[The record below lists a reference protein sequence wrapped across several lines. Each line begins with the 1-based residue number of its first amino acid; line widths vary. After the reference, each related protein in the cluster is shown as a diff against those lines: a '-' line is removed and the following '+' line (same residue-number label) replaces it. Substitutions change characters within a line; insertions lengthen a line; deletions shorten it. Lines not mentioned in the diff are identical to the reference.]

1 MSRVTGEVYGFG
13 GAKVEPVRVLILAG
27 GRRQTYSLTHLLT
40 YRPRTFAGSM
50 MRIGIFFGGT
60 SREREISFA
69 GGRTVFDNLDKG
81 LFQPVP
87 MFVDSLGHFILLD
100 WQYLYKGTIRDFF
113 PPVAALPPSRHPWQL
128 YLENLGELSEE
139 ALMEL
144 ISHVG
149 RRVEASELPKLMD
162 FAFLALHGPGGEDGA
177 IQGLL
182 EWVGIPYSGSGIL
195 PSALGIDK
203 IAQKRLMQAVGLAT
217 PNFRVL
223 TEKDWNWGADIVTSF
238 ETVSHELGL
247 PLVIKAPRQGSS
259 LGVSIVKKSSVRGI
273 TFAHVTSSGTRQSD
287 QGTARDQL
295 AFFEA
300 VGRALFRRTVQ
311 WSEWQQLDKS
321 ARLALVRQLSDIREG
336 IGLPVVAQPM
346 RHSHL
351 ASDYEAKTIT
361 HPEELFAYLETQLKD
376 FDGVALQST
385 TGESQVLVEQFI
397 AGREFSCIVV
407 EDENGQPLA
416 LPPTEI
422 VKGSEVFDYRAKYLP
437 GLARK
442 VTPIDLPEADIVRIR
457 QEAQTMFSTF
467 GFEVYARLD
476 GFIQEDG
483 TIFLNDPNTTSGM
496 LPASFFFHQ
505 AAEIGLNPSQFLTY
519 IIRTSLNARR
529 RGGLKPVQLG
539 AALAQLDGD
548 IRSRQGG
555 TDDRIRVAVIM
566 GGYSS
571 ERHISVES
579 GRNIYEKLSSS
590 TKYRPVPIFLAGNS
604 EAFRLY
610 ELPINVMLK
619 DNADD
624 IREKIEHAEAG
635 EPAHPVLAKIR
646 EEASLIT
653 QIYAGQAIAAPR
665 RISFEELAEMADEV
679 FIALHGRPGE
689 DGALQ
694 LELEKFG
701 LPYNGSGAASSAV
714 TINKFETN
722 RRLREAGLRVA
733 DHRLAQRLE
742 WAADA
747 DRFYH
752 ELEQQFP
759 YPFIAK
765 PADDGCSS
773 AVKKIKNRAELAAF
787 SEQIFRREEPLL
799 AGPAEVLHL
808 GFKEEFPQKD
818 AFLVETLIGPDG
830 AAKFLEVTGGLLTSY
845 DESGALKIEVFE
857 ASEALATGEVLSL
870 EEKFLAGEGQNIT
883 PARYA
888 ADPAER
894 QRISDE
900 VKRVLRQVA
909 EILRIEGYARIDAF
923 VRVRESGAVEVLI
936 IEVNSLPGMTP
947 ATCIFHQTALAGYTP
962 YQFIDRILDFGK
974 ARQARAMI
982 GDN

>member
-1 MSRVTGEVYGFG
+1 
-13 GAKVEPVRVLILAG
+13 
-27 GRRQTYSLTHLLT
+27 
-40 YRPRTFAGSM
+40 M

-87 MFVDSLGHFILLD
+87 IFVDSLGHFILLD
-100 WQYLYKGTIRDFF
+100 WQYLYKGTIRDFY
-113 PPVAALPPSRHPWQL
+113 PPVAALPPSRHPWQV
-128 YLENLGELSEE
+128 YIESLGELSDE
-139 ALMEL
+139 ALTDL

-195 PSALGIDK
+195 PSAIGIDK
-203 IAQKRLMQAVGLAT
+203 IAQKKLMEAVGLAT
-217 PNFRVL
+217 PEFRVVGDDDDASWPFL
-223 TEKDWNWGADIVTSF
+223 VEF
-238 ETVSHELGL
+238 LGS
-247 PLVIKAPRQGSS
+247 PLVVKAPRQGSS
-259 LGVSIVKKSSVRGI
+259 IGVSIVRKEGELAAAIERADFSRTIDIGKW
-273 TFAHVTSSGTRQSD
+273 AEM
-287 QGTARDQL
+287 TAAD
-295 AFFEA
+295 
-300 VGRALFRRTVQ
+300 
-311 WSEWQQLDKS
+311 
-321 ARLALVRQLSDIREG
+321 RLSWVRQLADIREG
-336 IGLPVVAQPM
+336 LGLPVQAQ
-346 RHSHL
+346 
-351 ASDYEAKTIT
+351 AIDYNREYRDTKPQIFA
-361 HPEELFAYLETQLKD
+361 HPEDLLEFINASLHETEIAEYSDETLDTLGISQDYHWNGYHTVL
-376 FDGVALQST
+376 LQSLS
-385 TGESQVLVEQFI
+385 GESQVLVEQFI
-397 AGREFSCIVV
+397 AGREFSCIVI
-407 EDENGQPLA
+407 EDEDGQPLA

-442 VTPIDLPEADIVRIR
+442 VTPIDLPEADIERIR
-457 QEAQTMFSTF
+457 QQAQTMFSTF

-519 IIRTSLNARR
+519 IIRTSLAARR
-529 RGGLKPVQLG
+529 RNGMKPVQLE
-539 AALAQLDGD
+539 AALEKLDND
-548 IRSRQGG
+548 IRNQRGG

-579 GRNIYEKLSSS
+579 GRNIYEKLASSV
-590 TKYRPVPIFLAGNS
+590 KYRPVPVFLAGNS
-604 EAFRLY
+604 AEFRLY

-635 EPAHPVLAKIR
+635 EAAHPVLAKIR
-646 EEASLIT
+646 AEAAGIT
-653 QIYAGQAIAAPR
+653 GTYAGQAIAAPR
-665 RISFEELAEMADEV
+665 RISFEELAEKVDEV

-694 LELEKFG
+694 QELEKFG

-722 RRLREAGLRVA
+722 RRLRAAGLRVA

-747 DRFYH
+747 EAFYH
-752 ELEQQFP
+752 SLESQFG

-787 SEQIFRREEPLL
+787 SEQIFRRDEPLL

-830 AAKFLEVTGGLLTSY
+830 AAKFLEITGGLLTSY
-845 DESGALKIEVFE
+845 DATGQLQIEVFE

-888 ADPAER
+888 QDPAER

-909 EILRIEGYARIDAF
+909 GILRIEGYARIDAF
-923 VRVRESGAVEVLI
+923 VRVRDSGAIEVLI

-974 ARQARAMI
+974 ARAEKAVA
-982 GDN
+982 GA

>member
-1 MSRVTGEVYGFG
+1 
-13 GAKVEPVRVLILAG
+13 
-27 GRRQTYSLTHLLT
+27 
-40 YRPRTFAGSM
+40 M

-87 MFVDSLGHFILLD
+87 IFVDSQGHFILLD
-100 WQYLYKGTIRDFF
+100 WQYLYKGTIRDFY
-113 PPVAALPPSRHPWQL
+113 PPVAAVPDTRHPWQV
-128 YLENLGELSEE
+128 YIESLGELSPA
-139 ALMEL
+139 ALTEL

-149 RRVEASELPKLMD
+149 RQVEASELPQLMD

-182 EWVGIPYSGSGIL
+182 EWLGVPYSGSGIL
-195 PSALGIDK
+195 PSAFGIDK
-203 IAQKRLMQAVGLAT
+203 IAQKKLLKATGLAT
-217 PNFRVL
+217 PDFYVL
-223 TEKDWNWGADIVTSF
+223 TAADWATADPAALLSMLGR
-238 ETVSHELGL
+238 ELGL
-247 PLVIKAPRQGSS
+247 PLVLKAPRQGSS
-259 LGVSIVKKSSVRGI
+259 IGISIVREEDPAL
-273 TFAHVTSSGTRQSD
+273 FRA
-287 QGTARDQL
+287 
-295 AFFEA
+295 A
-300 VGRALFRRTVQ
+300 VDRALFRRTVTRAE
-311 WSEWQQLDKS
+311 WSKLDENG
-321 ARLALVRQLSDIREG
+321 RLAWVRQLADIREG
-336 IGLPVVAQPM
+336 IGLPVVV
-346 RHSHL
+346 
-351 ASDYEAKTIT
+351 ASFLPPNSSVPIR
-361 HPEELFAYLETQLKD
+361 HPEALLDTLNGVFDLEADDLEID
-376 FDGVALQST
+376 AVPIQST
-385 TGESQVLVEQFI
+385 TGETQVLIEQFV

-407 EDENGQPLA
+407 EDENGAPLA

-422 VKGSEVFDYRAKYLP
+422 VKGTEVFDYRAKYLP

-442 VTPIDLPEADIVRIR
+442 ITPIDLPEADIERIR
-457 QEAQTMFSTF
+457 QEAQKMFATF

-519 IIRTSLNARR
+519 IIRTSLAARR
-529 RGGLKPVQLG
+529 RGGLKLVQL
-539 AALAQLDGD
+539 ASQLAQLDAA
-548 IRSRQGG
+548 IAARQQVQ
-555 TDDRIRVAVIM
+555 DDRIRVAVIM

-590 TKYRPVPIFLAGNS
+590 VKYRPVPVFLAGNS
-604 EAFRLY
+604 EEFRLY

-624 IREKIEHAEAG
+624 VREKIEHAEAG
-635 EPAHPVLAKIR
+635 EASHPVLARIR
-646 EEASLIT
+646 QEAAGIT
-653 QIYAGQAIAAPR
+653 GTYAGQPVAAPR
-665 RISFEELAEMADEV
+665 RISFAELAERVDEV

-694 LELEKFG
+694 QELEKFG

-742 WAADA
+742 WAADPEA
-747 DRFYH
+747 FYRS
-752 ELEQQFP
+752 LETQFG

-787 SEQIFRREEPLL
+787 SEQIFRRDEPLL
-799 AGPAEVLHL
+799 TGPAEVLHL

-845 DESGALKIEVFE
+845 DAQGQLQIEVFE

-888 ADPAER
+888 QDPAER

-900 VKRVLRQVA
+900 VKRVLHQVA
-909 EILRIEGYARIDAF
+909 EILHIEGYARIDAF
-923 VRVRESGAVEVLI
+923 VRVRQAGAIEVLI

-974 ARQARAMI
+974 ARAEKAAASS
-982 GDN
+982 

>member
-1 MSRVTGEVYGFG
+1 
-13 GAKVEPVRVLILAG
+13 
-27 GRRQTYSLTHLLT
+27 
-40 YRPRTFAGSM
+40 M

-87 MFVDSLGHFILLD
+87 IFVDSQGHFILLD
-100 WQYLYKGTIRDFF
+100 WQYLYKGTIRDFY
-113 PPVAALPPSRHPWQL
+113 PPVSAYPASRHPWQL
-128 YLENLGELSEE
+128 YLENLGELSAE
-139 ALMEL
+139 ALHDL

-149 RRVEASELPKLMD
+149 RQVEASELPQLMD

-195 PSALGIDK
+195 PSAIGIDK
-203 IAQKRLMQAVGLAT
+203 IAQKKLMQAAGLPT
-217 PNFRVL
+217 PKFRIL
-223 TEKDWNWGADIVTSF
+223 STDKWEEGDTMAGIGIK
-238 ETVSHELGL
+238 ETHTLDRLAAELGL

-259 LGVSIVKKSSVRGI
+259 IGVSVVR
-273 TFAHVTSSGTRQSD
+273 
-287 QGTARDQL
+287 
-295 AFFEA
+295 EA
-300 VGRALFRRTVQ
+300 TTEQFQVSLDRALFRRRILAAD
-311 WSEWQQLDKS
+311 WQAMSNESRQ
-321 ARLALVRQLSDIREG
+321 AWVRQMADIREG
-336 IGLPVVAQPM
+336 IGLPVA
-346 RHSHL
+346 
-351 ASDYEAKTIT
+351 ASAINPTDWSSTEDVLT
-361 HPEELFAYLETQLKD
+361 HPEQLLDFANQHLNHGNQKIILESL
-376 FDGVALQST
+376 
-385 TGESQVLVEQFI
+385 TGETQVLVEQFV

-422 VKGSEVFDYRAKYLP
+422 VKGTEVFDYRAKYLP

-442 VTPIDLPEADIVRIR
+442 VTPIDLPEADIERIR
-457 QEAQTMFSTF
+457 QEAQKMFATF

-476 GFIQEDG
+476 GFIQADG

-519 IIRTSLNARR
+519 IIRTSLAARR
-529 RGGLKPVQLG
+529 RNGMKPVQLG
-539 AALAQLDGD
+539 ATLAQLDAD
-548 IRSRQGG
+548 IQSRQQVQ
-555 TDDRIRVAVIM
+555 DDRIRVAVIM

-590 TKYRPVPIFLAGNS
+590 VKYRPIPVFLAGNS
-604 EAFRLY
+604 EEFRLY

-635 EPAHPVLAKIR
+635 EASHPVLARIR
-646 EEASLIT
+646 QEASGIT
-653 QIYAGQAIAAPR
+653 GTYAGQPVAAPR
-665 RISFEELAEMADEV
+665 RLSFAELAEKVDEV

-694 LELEKFG
+694 QELEKYG

-733 DHRLAQRLE
+733 DHRMAQRLE
-742 WAADA
+742 WAADPEA
-747 DRFYH
+747 FYRS
-752 ELEQQFP
+752 LEAQFG

-830 AAKFLEVTGGLLTSY
+830 AATFLEITGGLLTSY
-845 DESGALKIEVFE
+845 DERGQLQIEVFE

-888 ADPAER
+888 QDPAER

-909 EILRIEGYARIDAF
+909 EILHIEGYARIDAF
-923 VRVRESGAVEVLI
+923 VRVRQSGEVEVLI

-974 ARQARAMI
+974 ARQAKQL
-982 GDN
+982 G

>member
-1 MSRVTGEVYGFG
+1 
-13 GAKVEPVRVLILAG
+13 
-27 GRRQTYSLTHLLT
+27 
-40 YRPRTFAGSM
+40 M

-87 MFVDSLGHFILLD
+87 IFVDSQGHFILLD
-100 WQYLYKGTIRDFF
+100 WQYLYKGTIRDFY
-113 PPVAALPPSRHPWQL
+113 PPVAAVPATRHPWQV
-128 YLENLGELSEE
+128 YLESLGALSPE
-139 ALMEL
+139 ALTEL

-149 RRVEASELPKLMD
+149 RQVEASELPQLMD

-182 EWVGIPYSGSGIL
+182 EWLGVPYSGSGIL
-195 PSALGIDK
+195 PSAFGIDK
-203 IAQKRLMQAVGLAT
+203 IAQKKLLKATGLAT
-217 PNFRVL
+217 PDFYVL
-223 TEKDWNWGADIVTSF
+223 TAADWATADPAALLSMLGR
-238 ETVSHELGL
+238 ELGL
-247 PLVIKAPRQGSS
+247 PLVLKAPRQGSS
-259 LGVSIVKKSSVRGI
+259 IGISIVREEDPALFS
-273 TFAHVTSSGTRQSD
+273 A
-287 QGTARDQL
+287 
-295 AFFEA
+295 A
-300 VGRALFRRTVQ
+300 VDRALFRRTLTKH
-311 WSEWQQLDKS
+311 EWEALDEEGQR
-321 ARLALVRQLSDIREG
+321 AWVRQLADIREG
-336 IGLPVVAQPM
+336 LALPVTLNEGPAI
-346 RHSHL
+346 
-351 ASDYEAKTIT
+351 Y
-361 HPEELFAYLETQLKD
+361 HPEALLDALT
-376 FDGVALQST
+376 VALQTTDRVRIQST
-385 TGESQVLVEQFI
+385 TGETQVLIESFV

-407 EDENGQPLA
+407 EDENGAPLA

-422 VKGSEVFDYRAKYLP
+422 VKGTEVFDYRAKYLP

-442 VTPIDLPEADIVRIR
+442 VTPIDLPEADIERIR
-457 QEAQTMFSTF
+457 QEAQRMFGTF

-476 GFIQEDG
+476 GFIQADG

-519 IIRTSLNARR
+519 IIRTSLAARR
-529 RGGLKPVQLG
+529 RGGLQPVQL
-539 AALAQLDGD
+539 ASQLETLDSA
-548 IRSRQGG
+548 IRDRRNEQ
-555 TDDRIRVAVIM
+555 DERIRVAVIM

-590 TKYRPVPIFLAGNS
+590 VKYRPVPVFLAGNS
-604 EAFRLY
+604 EEVRLY

-635 EPAHPVLAKIR
+635 GASHPVLARIR
-646 EEASLIT
+646 QEASGIT
-653 QIYAGQAIAAPR
+653 GTYAGQPVAAPR
-665 RISFEELAEMADEV
+665 RISFEELAERADEV

-694 LELEKFG
+694 QELEKYG

-742 WAADA
+742 WAAGPEA
-747 DRFYH
+747 FYRS
-752 ELEQQFP
+752 LETQFG

-787 SEQIFRREEPLL
+787 SEQIFRRDEPLL
-799 AGPAEVLHL
+799 TGPAEVLHL

-845 DESGALKIEVFE
+845 DEKGQLQIEVFE

-888 ADPAER
+888 QEPAER

-900 VKRVLRQVA
+900 VKRVLHQVA
-909 EILRIEGYARIDAF
+909 DILHIEGYARIDAF
-923 VRVRESGAVEVLI
+923 VRVRQSGTIEVLI

-974 ARQARAMI
+974 ARAQKAAASS
-982 GDN
+982 

>member
-1 MSRVTGEVYGFG
+1 M
-13 GAKVEPVRVLILAG
+13 KV
-27 GRRQTYSLTHLLT
+27 
-40 YRPRTFAGSM
+40 
-50 MRIGIFFGGT
+50 GIFFGGT

-87 MFVDSLGHFILLD
+87 IFVDSQGHFILLD
-100 WQYLYKGTIRDFF
+100 WQYLYKGTIRDFY
-113 PPVAALPPSRHPWQL
+113 PPAAVLPASRHPWQL
-128 YLENLGELSEE
+128 YLENLGELSDE
-139 ALMEL
+139 ALHDL
-144 ISHVG
+144 IGHVG

-195 PSALGIDK
+195 PSAFGIDK
-203 IAQKRLMQAVGLAT
+203 IAQKKLLQATGLAT
-217 PNFRVL
+217 PDFYVL
-223 TEKDWNWGADIVTSF
+223 TAADWATADPAALLSMLGR
-238 ETVSHELGL
+238 ELGL
-247 PLVIKAPRQGSS
+247 PLVIKAPHQGSS
-259 LGVSIVKKSSVRGI
+259 IGIGIVREEDPAL
-273 TFAHVTSSGTRQSD
+273 FQ
-287 QGTARDQL
+287 TAV
-295 AFFEA
+295 E
-300 VGRALFRRTVQ
+300 RALFRRTLTNQ
-311 WSEWQQLDKS
+311 EWESLDENG
-321 ARLALVRQLSDIREG
+321 RLAWVRQLADIREG
-336 IGLPVVAQPM
+336 IGMPVAVEA
-346 RHSHL
+346 RHPDL
-351 ASDYEAKTIT
+351 APGSPAPVFG
-361 HPEELFAYLETQLKD
+361 HPEALLDFLLTAFPSASEVVLTSLTGETQ
-376 FDGVALQST
+376 
-385 TGESQVLVEQFI
+385 VLIEQFV

-422 VKGSEVFDYRAKYLP
+422 VKGTEVFDYRAKYLP

-442 VTPIDLPEADIVRIR
+442 VTPIDLPEVAIERIR
-457 QEAQTMFSTF
+457 QEAQKMFGTF

-476 GFIQEDG
+476 GFIQADG

-519 IIRTSLNARR
+519 IIRTSLAARR
-529 RGGLKPVQLG
+529 RAGMKPVQL
-539 AALAQLDGD
+539 AAQLQALDAAIAG
-548 IRSRQGG
+548 RHGS
-555 TDDRIRVAVIM
+555 TDERIRVAVIM

-590 TKYRPVPIFLAGNS
+590 TKYRPLPIFLAGNAD
-604 EAFRLY
+604 EFRLY

-624 IREKIEHAEAG
+624 IREKIEQAEAG
-635 EPAHPVLAKIR
+635 HAAHPVLARIR
-646 EEASLIT
+646 QEAAGIT
-653 QIYAGQAIAAPR
+653 GTYAGQPVASAR
-665 RISFEELAEMADEV
+665 RLSFAELAEKADEV

-694 LELEKFG
+694 QELEKYG

-714 TINKFETN
+714 TINKYETN

-733 DHRLAQRLE
+733 EHRLAYRLE
-742 WAADA
+742 WAADPEA
-747 DRFYH
+747 FYRG
-752 ELEQQFP
+752 LEAEFG

-773 AVKKIKNRAELAAF
+773 AVKKIKTRAELAAF
-787 SEQIFRREEPLL
+787 SEQIFRTQEPLL
-799 AGPAEVLHL
+799 TGPAEVLHL
-808 GFKEEFPQKD
+808 GFKEEFPQKE

-830 AAKFLEVTGGLLTSY
+830 AAHFLEVTGGLLTSY
-845 DESGALKIEVFE
+845 DEGGQLHIEVFE

-888 ADPAER
+888 PEPAER

-900 VKRVLRQVA
+900 VKRTLRQVA
-909 EILRIEGYARIDAF
+909 EILHIEGYARIDAF
-923 VRVRESGAVEVLI
+923 VRVRQSGAVEVLI

-974 ARQARAMI
+974 ARAAKAT
-982 GDN
+982 G